1 MWWGMEG
8 PEGSIAKEP
17 IIIHETGT
25 VIYASPMV
33 SSLLETESRDSMLGD
48 SLLNFVP
55 EADRDTL
62 AEQFEQ
68 APADDTPPLGVATT
82 LQRGGAEPKQVILVS
97 SPVEWDGQ
105 DCLQTLIINTD
116 AHLPAGLSAETMD
129 ATPVGISIADA
140 TLDDNPHIYVND
152 GFVDLTGY
160 PREEVLGRNCRFLQG
175 DKTEA
180 EPVAELRQGIEN
192 EQPVTVELRN
202 YRKDG
207 SMFWNRVTVTP
218 ITTDDG
224 EVSYYLG
231 FQEDISARKAYEQ
244 EKALF
249 ETQADSVDKS
259 ILITDSDGTIQ
270 YVNSQF
276 ERTTG
281 YSAQEAIGQTPR
293 ILKSGEHDQAFYEE
307 LWATITAGEVWEAD
321 ITNRRKSGERYQA
334 HQNIIPVTD
343 ADGGITHF
351 VAIEDDI
358 TESQFVDE
366 VLDVMERVL
375 RHNVRTSVQ
384 VIEGYAEV
392 LEQSGLDSDG
402 EAALQ
407 MIREQARNLN
417 EMSDRAGHI
426 RDLFQNRH
434 ESHTIPVA
442 QLADIVAEY
451 RDQYPSVEID
461 LSIEAAETLDVQH
474 GDLLQVA
481 LDEALANAIGH
492 NTSPQPHIA
501 VTVEQLRD
509 EPDIRITIADNGP
522 GIPEQERAAIASG
535 RETQLVHGTGIGL
548 WTMYWTLTALG
559 GTMELAE
566 NDPQGTRVMFRV
578 PTAETEQVTGWST
591 SEGTDI

>member
-1 MWWGMEG
+1 
-8 PEGSIAKEP
+8 
-17 IIIHETGT
+17 
-25 VIYASPMV
+25 
-33 SSLLETESRDSMLGD
+33 
-48 SLLNFVP
+48 
-55 EADRDTL
+55 
-62 AEQFEQ
+62 
-68 APADDTPPLGVATT
+68 
-82 LQRGGAEPKQVILVS
+82 
-97 SPVEWDGQ
+97 
-105 DCLQTLIINTD
+105 
-116 AHLPAGLSAETMD
+116 
-129 ATPVGISIADA
+129 
-140 TLDDNPHIYVND
+140 
-152 GFVDLTGY
+152 
-160 PREEVLGRNCRFLQG
+160 
-175 DKTEA
+175 
-180 EPVAELRQGIEN
+180 
-192 EQPVTVELRN
+192 LRN

-293 ILKSGEHDQAFYEE
+293 ILKSGEHEQAFYEE
-307 LWATITAGEVWEAD
+307 LWASITAGEVWEAD

-334 HQNIIPVTD
+334 HQKIIPVTD
-343 ADGGITHF
+343 ADGEITHF
-351 VAIEDDI
+351 VAIEEDT
-358 TESQFVDE
+358 TEAQFVDE

-407 MIREQARNLN
+407 MIREQAGNMN
-417 EMSDRAGHI
+417 EMSNRVGHI

-434 ESHTIPVA
+434 EGHTIPVG

-451 RDQYPSVEID
+451 RDQHPSVEIG
-461 LSIEAAETLDVQH
+461 LSIEATETLDVQH

-481 LDEALANAIGH
+481 LDEALDNAIGH
-492 NTSPQPHIA
+492 NTSPQPHVA
-501 VTVEQLRD
+501 VTVEQLPD

-566 NDPQGTRVMFRV
+566 NDPQGTMVTFRV
-578 PTAETEQVTGWST
+578 PTAENEQVTGWST
-591 SEGTDI
+591 SEGTDL